1 MRVLDG
7 TQPEGTWR
15 TDFLTEGWPRS
26 HVWATVREAQWKYT
40 ELPMTLGDPATA
52 FERELYDLAA
62 DPYEL
67 ENVAGDPG
75 QARAH
80 RARWRSGCAS
90 SGPTWPLDSDPGG
103 RGPARPRRRLTPLA
117 PLLRHRLLEHDLGPR
132 EVVRQWTPPGSR

>member
-15 TDFLTEGWPRS
+15 TDFLTEGWPLS

-67 ENVAGDPG
+67 ENLAGDPA
-75 QARAH
+75 QAERIERMAL
-80 RARWRSGCAS
+80 RLRELR
-90 SGPTWPLDSDPGG
+90 PTWPLDSDPGG
-103 RGPARPRRRLTPLA
+103 
-117 PLLRHRLLEHDLGPR
+117 ED
-132 EVVRQWTPPGSR
+132 PPEPDDD